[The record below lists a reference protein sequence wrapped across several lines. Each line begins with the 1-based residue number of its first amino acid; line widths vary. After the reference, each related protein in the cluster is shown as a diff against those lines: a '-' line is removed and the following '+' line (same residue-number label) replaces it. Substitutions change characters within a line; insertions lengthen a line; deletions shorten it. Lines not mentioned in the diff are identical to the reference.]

1 MTAPFVQTDN
11 FDSDAHH
18 FRVYEPVVQE
28 DVEWL
33 YPIAEEYIKLLTHH
47 EAPLTML
54 KPVTS
59 EAVMDLLTVQKY
71 MRKASIPSYK
81 KGNFN
86 VVRSDFGE
94 LLCYM
99 LLEKEYKTLFG
110 VKSIFSRELRD
121 AAGRGIDAI
130 GIEMGDVLTLVLC
143 EVKVSDEKPSPP
155 RVVDYN
161 EDCLSKQHRYHLA
174 HLAEATKDKIW
185 RAALRTRDEDVA
197 ELLMAAAIYLEEQE
211 LDKLRIVVCNVL
223 IRPKSKYTKADF
235 GSFRT
240 QPVQYD
246 PADIRFL
253 IACVPDNVDVIIKE
267 WYDVIQ
273 NIDEVS
279 A

>member
-11 FDSDAHH
+11 FDSDVHH
-18 FRVYEPVVQE
+18 YRVYEPEVEE
-28 DVEWL
+28 DKEWL
-33 YPIAEEYIKLLTHH
+33 YPIAEEYVKLLTHH
-47 EAPLTML
+47 EAPLKKIKLTTDESVL
-54 KPVTS
+54 DVTS
-59 EAVMDLLTVQKY
+59 IQKY
-71 MRKASIPSYK
+71 VRKASIPGYK

-110 VKSIFSRELRD
+110 SKSIFSRELRD
-121 AAGRGIDAI
+121 TPGRGIDAI

-161 EDCLSKQHRYHLA
+161 EDCLSKQHRYHLE

-185 RAALRTRDEDVA
+185 RTALRTRDEEVA
-197 ELLMAAAIYLEEQE
+197 ELLMAAAIYLEENQF
-211 LDKLRIVVCNVL
+211 DKLRIVVCNVL
-223 IRPKSKYTKADF
+223 VRPKSKYTKADF
-235 GSFRT
+235 GSFRA
-240 QPVQYD
+240 QPVQYG

-253 IACVPDNVDVIIKE
+253 IACVPNNVDVIVKE

-273 NIDEVS
+273 NIEVS